1 MIYVELSST
10 FSHNTLMK
18 PSFIFFISLILC
30 FNSIHGQG
38 KLEKAEESLTKKE
51 RQNNNDSRFYYND
64 DYDENSFWAETFG
77 SLFVDLF
84 LYLSYYII
92 VEAPIENEYRAS
104 NASITKYPYLN
115 SNKGNYAYDWGDDT
129 KQFRATLSSR
139 FISENNTLYGNHVNL
154 DMQFLKRVGFEF
166 DYLQLWEEN
175 TNFGNNT
182 LAIYS
187 VLGKYH
193 RIRTERFDAWWGL
206 GATYIDGSIDE
217 WGFTY
222 ALGAEW
228 FFTKPFSLE
237 ANFNQTFINDN
248 TVNKLPITLHYHF
261 NRYRFSGGYQRLKIG
276 SQNFSTF
283 FAGIGISF

>member
-1 MIYVELSST
+1 MVYVDISST

-18 PSFIFFISLILC
+18 PSFIFFTSLILC
-30 FNSIHGQG
+30 FNSIQGQG

-51 RQNNNDSRFYYND
+51 RANYNNSRSYDDD
-64 DYDENSFWAETFG
+64 DYDDDSVLADTFG
-77 SLFVDLF
+77 SLIVDLV
-84 LYLSYYII
+84 LYLSYYTI
-92 VEAPIENEYRAS
+92 VETPIENEYRAS
-104 NASITKYPYLN
+104 NASITRYPYLN
-115 SNKGNYAYDWGDDT
+115 SKKGNYAYDWGDDT
-129 KQFRATLSSR
+129 KPFRATLSNR
-139 FISENNTLYGNHVNL
+139 YISENNKLYGNHLNL
-154 DMQFLKRVGFEF
+154 NMRFLKRAGLEV

-187 VLGKYH
+187 AIGKYH

-206 GATYIDGSIDE
+206 GATYVDGAVDE
-217 WGFTY
+217 FGFTY

-228 FFTKPFSLE
+228 FFVKPFSLE

-248 TVNKLPITLHYHF
+248 TVNKLPVILNYHV
-261 NRYRFSGGYQRLKIG
+261 NRYKFSGGYQYLKIG
-276 SQNFSTF
+276 SQSFSTF